1 MICFLKI
8 NPLSKSEHGY
18 STKHMH
24 KIKKH
29 KCIEQIESKNKE
41 EKK

>member
-1 MICFLKI
+1 MDTPQ
-8 NPLSKSEHGY
+8 N
-18 STKHMH
+18 TMH
-24 KIKKH
+24 KKKSKH